1 MDCSPPGSWD
11 SRGKNTS
18 VGCHF
23 FLQRI
28 VPTQG
33 WNPHLLGL
41 LPWQVSSLPLAPPG
55 KPKTWRWLCLVA
67 QSCLTLWDPTDC
79 SSPGFS
85 VHWDS
90 PGKNTEVGCHA
101 LLQGIFPT
109 QRSNPGLP
117 HCRQIL
123 CHLSHGG
130 NPRILEWVAYPFSRR
145 ASQPRNQTGV
155 SSITGGF
162 FTRKDK

>member
-90 PGKNTEVGCHA
+90 PGKNTEMGCHA
-101 LLQGIFPT
+101 LLQGIFSI
-109 QRSNPGLP
+109 QGLN
-117 HCRQIL
+117 QV
-123 CHLSHGG
+123 SHIAD
-130 NPRILEWVAYPFSRR
+130 RFITVWATKEAQSEI
-145 ASQPRNQTGV
+145 SQSQ
-155 SSITGGF
+155 
-162 FTRKDK
+162 KDKYHMFLLTWGF